1 MSIFDGIFNTR
12 PKPVVVPPPVP
23 TPVGLPEL
31 DRVQPPVP
39 ATQIKLEKKV
49 VLLWKETPV
58 PFLGAKEVS
67 LKVTAAARSFYSMRV
82 TVLSGQLT
90 MRAPALTGPNNPA
103 VKGYVKGQI
112 FHAGDS
118 FIVTFW
124 IGPTTK
130 HRQGLHDR
138 SSMGVDTVELKVIA
152 TQSADV
158 VYV

>member
-1 MSIFDGIFNTR
+1 MSIFDGIFNFR
-12 PKPVVVPPPVP
+12 PKPVVTPTP
-23 TPVGLPEL
+23 TPVGLPE
-31 DRVQPPVP
+31 PEPVIP
-39 ATQIKLEKKV
+39 ASGTQIKLEKKV

-67 LKVTAAARSFYSMRV
+67 LKVTAAARSFYSVRV
-82 TVLSGQLT
+82 TVLQGLLT
-90 MRAPALTGPNNPA
+90 MREPVLTGPNNPS